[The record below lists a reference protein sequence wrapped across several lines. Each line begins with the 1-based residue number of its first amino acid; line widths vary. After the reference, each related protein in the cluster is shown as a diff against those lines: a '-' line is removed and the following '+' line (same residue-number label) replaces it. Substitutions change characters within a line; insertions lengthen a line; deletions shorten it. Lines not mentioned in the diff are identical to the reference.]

1 MEDVKKGAST
11 QKTTAVETVET
22 VETTQS
28 EDKSVELVLPDQR
41 SYVARIMEV
50 SSASAGGAFS
60 KDTLILTVKNLE
72 EKSVP
77 VTVFIS
83 ADFIAS
89 DESQAKLKILF
100 KGNIIDLT
108 VEDHEAF
115 VTGYYDRTKDAT
127 GKKVKDLFLTPHGH
141 NTKNFFVNAFE
152 TDTVDYRG
160 ILRAKM
166 DKDEV
171 SDELEMLEKKR
182 MMNESKI
189 AASIASASGSAF
201 GLTR

>member
-11 QKTTAVETVET
+11 QKKVETVET
-22 VETTQS
+22 VETTQ
-28 EDKSVELVLPDQR
+28 ELVLPIQR
-41 SYVARIMEV
+41 AFMARIMEV
-50 SSASAGGAFS
+50 SEAQSGGAFS

-83 ADFIAS
+83 RDFIDS
-89 DESQAKLKILF
+89 DESRAKLKILF

-115 VTGYYDRTKDAT
+115 VTGYYNRTKDAT
-127 GKKVKDLFLTPHGH
+127 GKKVKDLFLTPHEQ

-152 TDTVDYRG
+152 TDTVDYRS

-182 MMNESKI
+182 MMNENKI
-189 AASIASASGSAF
+189 AESIASASGSAF

>member
-1 MEDVKKGAST
+1 MENEKKGAST
-11 QKTTAVETVET
+11 QKTVETAVVETVG
-22 VETTQS
+22 TTQG
-28 EDKSVELVLPDQR
+28 LVLPVQR

-50 SSASAGGAFS
+50 SEASAGGSFS

-115 VTGYYDRTKDAT
+115 VTGYYDRTKDET

-160 ILRAKM
+160 ILRTKM

-182 MMNESKI
+182 MMNENKI
-189 AASIASASGSAF
+189 AEAIALTSGNAF
-201 GLTR
+201 GATR

>member
-1 MEDVKKGAST
+1 MENEKKGAST
-11 QKTTAVETVET
+11 QETREKG
-22 VETTQS
+22 Q
-28 EDKSVELVLPDQR
+28 ELILPTSR
-41 SYVARIMEV
+41 AFVARIMEV
-50 SSASAGGAFS
+50 STASAGGAFS

-115 VTGYYDRTKDAT
+115 VTGYYNRTKDAT
-127 GKKVKDLFLTPHGH
+127 GKKVKDLFLTPHEQ

-182 MMNESKI
+182 MMNENKI
-189 AASIASASGSAF
+189 AEAIALTSGNAF
-201 GLTR
+201 GATR

>member
-1 MEDVKKGAST
+1 MPKENAAVPTEKKELLAETNDTASA
-11 QKTTAVETVET
+11 Q
-22 VETTQS
+22 
-28 EDKSVELVLPDQR
+28 ELVLPGQR

-115 VTGYYDRTKDAT
+115 VTGYYNRTKDAT
-127 GKKVKDLFLTPHGH
+127 GKKVKDLFLTPHEQ

-160 ILRAKM
+160 ILRTKM

-189 AASIASASGSAF
+189 AESIASASGSAF

>member
-1 MEDVKKGAST
+1 MAKENA
-11 QKTTAVETVET
+11 AVPTERTE
-22 VETTQS
+22 ENSQ
-28 EDKSVELVLPDQR
+28 ELVVPIQR
-41 SYVARIMEV
+41 AFMARIMEV
-50 SSASAGGAFS
+50 SEAQSGGAFS

-83 ADFIAS
+83 RDFIDS
-89 DESQAKLKILF
+89 DESRAKLKILF

-115 VTGYYDRTKDAT
+115 VTGYYNRTKDET
-127 GKKVKDLFLTPHGH
+127 GKKVKDLFLTPHEQ
-141 NTKNFFVNAFE
+141 NTQNFFVNAFE

-182 MMNESKI
+182 MMNESRI
-189 AASIASASGSAF
+189 AESIASASGSAF
-201 GLTR
+201 GMTR

>member
-1 MEDVKKGAST
+1 MAETKKGAST
-11 QKTTAVETVET
+11 QKTVETAVVETVET
-22 VETTQS
+22 VETTQ
-28 EDKSVELVLPDQR
+28 ELVLPGQR
-41 SYVARIMEV
+41 SFVARIMEV
-50 SSASAGGAFS
+50 SEAQSGGAFS
-60 KDTLILTVKNLE
+60 KDTLILTVKSLE
-72 EKSVP
+72 EKSVA
-77 VTVFIS
+77 VIVFIS
-83 ADFIAS
+83 RDFIDS
-89 DESQAKLKILF
+89 DESRAKLKILF

-115 VTGYYDRTKDAT
+115 VTGYYNRTKDAT
-127 GKKVKDLFLTPHGH
+127 GKKVKDLFLTPHEQ

-182 MMNESKI
+182 MMNENKI
-189 AASIASASGSAF
+189 AKSIASASGSAF

>member
-1 MEDVKKGAST
+1 MAKENA
-11 QKTTAVETVET
+11 AVPT
-22 VETTQS
+22 ETTTQAQ
-28 EDKSVELVLPDQR
+28 ELVLPGQR
-41 SYVARIMEV
+41 AFMARIMEV
-50 SSASAGGAFS
+50 STATGGTGAFS

-115 VTGYYDRTKDAT
+115 VTGYYNRTKDAT
-127 GKKVKDLFLTPHGH
+127 GKKVKDLFLTPHEQ

-152 TDTVDYRG
+152 TDTVDYRS

-171 SDELEMLEKKR
+171 SDELEMLERKR
-182 MMNESKI
+182 MMNENKI
-189 AASIASASGSAF
+189 AESIASASGSAF

>member
-1 MEDVKKGAST
+1 MENEKKGASPQTKGELT
-11 QKTTAVETVET
+11 QAGNAIPTREKG
-22 VETTQS
+22 Q
-28 EDKSVELVLPDQR
+28 ELILPTSR
-41 SYVARIMEV
+41 SFVARIMEV
-50 SSASAGGAFS
+50 SEAQSGGAFS

-77 VTVFIS
+77 VIVFIS
-83 ADFIAS
+83 RDFIDS
-89 DESQAKLKILF
+89 DESRAKLKILF

-108 VEDHEAF
+108 VEDHEAL
-115 VTGYYDRTKDAT
+115 VTGYYNRTKDAT
-127 GKKVKDLFLTPHGH
+127 GKKVKDLFLTPHEH

-182 MMNESKI
+182 MMNEAKI
-189 AASIASASGSAF
+189 AEAISSTSGSAF
-201 GLTR
+201 GMTR

>member
-1 MEDVKKGAST
+1 MAKENA
-11 QKTTAVETVET
+11 AVPT
-22 VETTQS
+22 ETTKPAQ
-28 EDKSVELVLPDQR
+28 ELVLLTETTKAQELVLPIQR
-41 SYVARIMEV
+41 AFMARIMEV
-50 SSASAGGAFS
+50 SEAQSGGAFS

-83 ADFIAS
+83 RDFIDS
-89 DESQAKLKILF
+89 DESRAKLKILF

-115 VTGYYDRTKDAT
+115 VTGYYDRQKDAT
-127 GKKVKDLFLTPHGH
+127 GKKVKDLFLTPHEQ

-182 MMNESKI
+182 MMNENKI
-189 AASIASASGSAF
+189 AESIASASGSAF

>member
-1 MEDVKKGAST
+1 MAKENA
-11 QKTTAVETVET
+11 AVPT
-22 VETTQS
+22 ETTKPAQ
-28 EDKSVELVLPDQR
+28 ELVLPTETTKAQELVLPIQR
-41 SYVARIMEV
+41 AFMARIMEV
-50 SSASAGGAFS
+50 SEAQSGGAFS

-83 ADFIAS
+83 RDFIDS
-89 DESQAKLKILF
+89 DESRAKLKILF

-115 VTGYYDRTKDAT
+115 VTGYYNRTKDAT
-127 GKKVKDLFLTPHGH
+127 GKKVKDLFLTPHEQ

-171 SDELEMLEKKR
+171 LNYIKESIEK
-182 MMNESKI
+182 E
-189 AASIASASGSAF
+189 G
-201 GLTR
+201 

>member
-1 MEDVKKGAST
+1 MENEKKGAST
-11 QKTTAVETVET
+11 QKNESLQAGNAIPTTEQV
-22 VETTQS
+22 
-28 EDKSVELVLPDQR
+28 KELVLPGQR

-115 VTGYYDRTKDAT
+115 VTGYYNRTKDAT
-127 GKKVKDLFLTPHGH
+127 GKKVKDLFLTPHEQ

-152 TDTVDYRG
+152 TDTVDYRS

-182 MMNESKI
+182 MMNEAKI
-189 AASIASASGSAF
+189 AEAIALTSGNAF
-201 GLTR
+201 GATR

>member
-1 MEDVKKGAST
+1 MAKENA
-11 QKTTAVETVET
+11 AVPT
-22 VETTQS
+22 ETTTQAQ
-28 EDKSVELVLPDQR
+28 ELVVPIQR
-41 SYVARIMEV
+41 AFMARIMEV
-50 SSASAGGAFS
+50 STATGGTGAFS

-83 ADFIAS
+83 SDFIAS

-108 VEDHEAF
+108 VEDHEAYK
-115 VTGYYDRTKDAT
+115 TGYYDRQKDAT
-127 GKKVKDLFLTPHGH
+127 GKKVKDLFLTPHTQ
-141 NTKNFFVNAFE
+141 NTQNFFVNAFE

-182 MMNESKI
+182 MMNESRI
-189 AASIASASGSAF
+189 AESIASASGSAF
-201 GLTR
+201 GMTR

>member
-1 MEDVKKGAST
+1 MENEKKGAST
-11 QKTTAVETVET
+11 QKNESLQAGNAIPTTE
-22 VETTQS
+22 QS
-28 EDKSVELVLPDQR
+28 QELVLPVTR
-41 SYVARIMEV
+41 AFVARIMEV
-50 SSASAGGAFS
+50 STATGGTGAFS

-115 VTGYYDRTKDAT
+115 KTGYYNRTKDAD
-127 GKKVKDLFLTPHGH
+127 GKKVKDLFLTPHEQ

-189 AASIASASGSAF
+189 AESIASASGSAF